1 MGNGY
6 KVLWTE
12 KSLTELEE
20 ISNYLQDEWPEV
32 VVYNLKEAIDLT
44 INLIQENPRLY
55 PKSERENIH
64 RAVILKYKSLY
75 YEIDEEQNVVII
87 LSFFNNYKNPV
98 DRKL

>member
-1 MGNGY
+1 MENGY

-12 KSLTELEE
+12 KALTELEG
-20 ISNYLQDEWPEV
+20 IANYLKNKWPDV
-32 VVYNLKEAIDLT
+32 VTDNLKEAIDIT
-44 INLIQENPRLY
+44 INLIEENPRLY

-64 RAVILKYKSLY
+64 RAVILKYNSLY
-75 YEIDEEQNVVII
+75 YQIDEEKKAVII